1 MHKVLLFM
9 KRRKGLS
16 FNAFRAYY
24 EIRHVPL
31 CIGYVGEARRYV
43 RRYIEHRKGEPEP
56 EFDVIT
62 ELWFEHRV
70 SVDGLLKT
78 LRKGAL
84 PADVIADE
92 DKLFDRSKTRAFVVT
107 EAETTPSTNSTG

>member
-31 CIGYVGEARRYV
+31 CMAYMGDAKRYV
-43 RRYIEHRKGEPEP
+43 RRYLEPRKGEPEP

-62 ELWFEHRV
+62 ELWFEDRKL
-70 SVDGLLKT
+70 VDALLRT
-78 LRKGAL
+78 LRSDAL
-84 PADVIADE
+84 PADIIADE
-92 DKLFDRSKTRAFVVT
+92 EKLFDRSKTRAFVVT
-107 EAETTPSTNSTG
+107 EAETVLPAG

>member
-31 CIGYVGEARRYV
+31 CMTQIGDAQRYI
-43 RRYIEHRKGEPEP
+43 RRYIERRKGEPEP

-62 ELWFEHRV
+62 ELWFAERL

-78 LRKGAL
+78 LRKDDL

-92 DKLFDRSKTRAFVVT
+92 EKLFDRAKTRAFVVT
-107 EAETTPSTNSTG
+107 EAETSV

>member
-9 KRRKGLS
+9 KRREGLS

-31 CIGYVGEARRYV
+31 CMTYMGDAKRYV
-43 RRYIEHRKGEPEP
+43 RRYIERRKGEPEP

-62 ELWFEHRV
+62 ELWFEDRKL
-70 SVDGLLKT
+70 VDGLLKT
-78 LRKGAL
+78 LRNDAM

-92 DKLFDRSKTRAFVVT
+92 EKLFDRSKTRAFVVA
-107 EAETTPSTNSTG
+107 EAETQLPG

>member
-9 KRRKGLS
+9 KRREGLS

-31 CIGYVGEARRYV
+31 RLAGLADAKRYV
-43 RRYIEHRKGEPEP
+43 RRYVEHRKGESEG

-62 ELWFEHRV
+62 ELWFEDRK
-70 SVDGLLKT
+70 SVDALLKA
-78 LRKGAL
+78 LRKDTL
-84 PADVIADE
+84 PPEVIADE
-92 DKLFDRSKTRAFVVT
+92 EKVLDRSKTRALLVS
-107 EAETTPSTNSTG
+107 EAETPLPG

>member
-31 CIGYVGEARRYV
+31 CMTHIGDAKRYI
-43 RRYIEHRKGEPEP
+43 RRYIERRKGEPEP

-62 ELWFEHRV
+62 ELWFAERL

-78 LRKGAL
+78 LRKDDL

-92 DKLFDRSKTRAFVVT
+92 EKLFDRAKTRAFVVT
-107 EAETTPSTNSTG
+107 EAETSL

>member
-9 KRRKGLS
+9 KRREGLS

-31 CIGYVGEARRYV
+31 CMTYMGDAKRYV
-43 RRYIEHRKGEPEP
+43 RRYIERRKGEPEP

-62 ELWFEHRV
+62 LAAVRGSLVCRRAAQNAAQGVAPTVGSELCR
-70 SVDGLLKT
+70 
-78 LRKGAL
+78 R
-84 PADVIADE
+84 
-92 DKLFDRSKTRAFVVT
+92 
-107 EAETTPSTNSTG
+107 PSQ